1 MEENV
6 NMLELLLR
14 PAFLVRDGRIVQAN
28 REAARYLITAGTA
41 IRDMIV
47 AGLEEYEAFSGGCL
61 CLTLQIESQRFAAS
75 VIPSEGGHLFFLEQD
90 VLDAKLQSMALVA
103 QELRGPLSGMMAAS
117 DQLFPMEAIRSDDS
131 ALSYA
136 AQMNRRMFQML
147 RIISNMSDAVR
158 FAARQ
163 HSTTEYVDVTA
174 LLDEIFQKSIPLA
187 QHSRKTL
194 HYSAPHEHVITL
206 ADRELLERAVYN
218 LISNAMKFSPDGS
231 VIRASLTHRGN
242 TLRFSIE
249 DSGCGIDTGI
259 RGSLFSRYLRQP
271 ALEDPR
277 QGLGLGLLM
286 VRLAA
291 SAHGGTVLFD
301 QPGSVGTRV
310 TLTLSISQEKQS
322 TLRSA
327 RLRIDYAGE
336 RDHALVEL
344 SDVLDPSVYDVQAI
358 N

>member
-1 MEENV
+1 MEEKV

-14 PAFLVRDGRIVQAN
+14 PAFLVRDGRVAQTN
-28 REAARYLITAGTA
+28 QEAARYLIAEGTP
-41 IRDMIV
+41 IRDLIV

-61 CLTLQIESQRFAAS
+61 CLTLQIEGQRFAAS
-75 VIPSEGGHLFFLEQD
+75 VVPSENGQLFFLEQD

-117 DQLFPMEAIRSDDS
+117 DQLFPMEAVRSDD
-131 ALSYA
+131 AARAYA

-147 RIISNMSDAVR
+147 RLVSNMSDAAR
-158 FAARQ
+158 FAAR
-163 HSTTEYVDVTA
+163 HPGTMEYVDVTA

-187 QHSRKTL
+187 EQSRKTL
-194 HYSAPHEHVITL
+194 HYSATHEHVITL
-206 ADRELLERAVYN
+206 ADRELLERAVYS

-231 VIRASLTHRGN
+231 RIHASLTHRGN

-249 DSGCGIDTGI
+249 DPGCGIDTGI
-259 RGSLFSRYLRQP
+259 QGSLFSRYLRQP

-301 QPGSVGTRV
+301 QPGGIGTRV
-310 TLTLSISQEKQS
+310 TLTLTIHQENQS
-322 TLRSA
+322 TLRAA

-344 SDVLDPSVYDVQAI
+344 ADVLDPSIYDVQQI

>member
-1 MEENV
+1 MEEKV

-14 PAFLVRDGRIVQAN
+14 PAFLVQNGHIAQIN
-28 REAARYLITAGTA
+28 REAARYLIAEGTP

-47 AGLEEYEAFSGGCL
+47 AGLEEYESFSGGCL

-75 VIPSEGGHLFFLEQD
+75 VVPSENGHLFFLEQD

-103 QELRGPLSGMMAAS
+103 QELREPLSGMMAAS
-117 DQLFPMEAIRSDDS
+117 DQLFPMESVHSDDT
-131 ALSYA
+131 ARAYA

-147 RIISNMSDAVR
+147 RIVSNMSDAVR

-163 HSTTEYVDVTA
+163 STPREYVDATA
-174 LLDEIFQKSIPLA
+174 LLAEIFQKSIPLA
-187 QHSRKTL
+187 QQSRKTL
-194 HYSAPHEHVITL
+194 RYSATEEHVITL
-206 ADRELLERAVYN
+206 ADRELLERAVYS

-231 VIRASLTHRGN
+231 EIRASLTRRGN

-249 DSGCGIDTGI
+249 DPGCGIDTGI
-259 RGSLFSRYLRQP
+259 QGSLFSRYLRQP

-291 SAHGGTVLFD
+291 AAHGGTVLFD
-301 QPGSVGTRV
+301 QPSGIGTRV
-310 TLTLSISQEKQS
+310 TLTISVHQEKQS
-322 TLRSA
+322 TLRVA
-327 RLRIDYAGE
+327 RLHIDYAGE

-344 SDVLDPSVYDVQAI
+344 ADVLDPCVYDVQKI